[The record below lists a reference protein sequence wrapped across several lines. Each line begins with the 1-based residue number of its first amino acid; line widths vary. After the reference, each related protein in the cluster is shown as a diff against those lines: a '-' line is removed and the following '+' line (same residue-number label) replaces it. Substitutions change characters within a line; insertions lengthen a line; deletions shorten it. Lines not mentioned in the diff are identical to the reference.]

1 VSTGAGGAWR
11 FAHPPCCGAAAART
25 GVLRARRAA
34 ASVVVRTLSD
44 RETAE
49 CTHAI

>member
-1 VSTGAGGAWR
+1 VSTGGGGARW
-11 FAHPPCCGAAAART
+11 FAHWPCCGAAPAAT

-34 ASVVVRTLSD
+34 ASVVVKTLSD